1 MALLLVMGA
10 AGLWAWRKAN
20 SAPSSVREQAGFWAA
35 LRYNHIP
42 ATPEQR
48 KQAGFW
54 ADFWTNLRCKYYT
67 PATPEQRE
75 RNLQAALKFNANLLT
90 EFPALRTT
98 AHPVPAEK
106 NAFLL
111 LQQLQ
116 LAEPPGYNGPAIR
129 PELRKVLAAD
139 EPWNPVAAQEAL
151 QADAGL
157 VARIEH
163 IASLTTRSSENMP
176 DDYRGFI
183 ASRAAKYATDILL
196 LKARLAAEQ
205 GDENETLRLVASAQ
219 NLASDLREVEAP
231 NLFSETVTIL
241 VDKAVHRVAF
251 QHLLPSIGR
260 KADLG
265 RWKSVLSP
273 RGYTTADLARVMR
286 GEWKTSSEYL
296 MIPFLSDPSD
306 PRNPPDGEALMRA
319 FASCYSDRVSH
330 LPGMTLAQLL
340 AQPNPDITVSY
351 PALSQISRDIL
362 SLTWI
367 GPHSWEK
374 GYVTAVSAFAQY
386 QAAFELLESEKDGK
400 SLTPELTAGITRDP
414 VSGLPFIFNP
424 ATRTLSPP
432 AAIAGKNGEPLKLPW

>member
-20 SAPSSVREQAGFWAA
+20 SAPSSIREQAGFWAA
-35 LRYNHIP
+35 LCYNHTP

-48 KQAGFW
+48 ERAGFW
-54 ADFWTNLRCKYYT
+54 ADFWAALRCKYHT

-75 RNLQAALKFNANLLT
+75 RNRQAALKFNAKLLT
-90 EFPALRTT
+90 EFPALRIN
-98 AHPVPAEK
+98 AHPVPAEE

-111 LQQLQ
+111 LHQ
-116 LAEPPGYNGPAIR
+116 LAEPPGYNGPTIR

-139 EPWNPVAAQEAL
+139 EPWNPVAAREAL
-151 QADAGL
+151 QAEADL

-176 DDYRGFI
+176 DDDRGFM
-183 ASRAAKYATDILL
+183 ASRAAKSATDILL

-219 NLASDLREVEAP
+219 NLVSDLREVEAP
-231 NLFSETVTIL
+231 NLFSETVTII
-241 VDKAVHRVAF
+241 VDIDVHRVAF

-273 RGYTTADLARVMR
+273 RGYTTADLAKVMR
-286 GEWKTSSEYL
+286 GEWKTSSHL
-296 MIPFLSDPSD
+296 MLPFLLDPSD
-306 PRNPPDGEALMRA
+306 PKNPPDGEALMRA
-319 FASCYSDRVSH
+319 FASCYSDQVSR
-330 LPGMTLAQLL
+330 LPGLTLAQLL
-340 AQPNPDITVSY
+340 TQPDPDFTASY
-351 PALSQISRDIL
+351 PELSQKSQDL
-362 SLTWI
+362 LTEAWT
-367 GPHSWEK
+367 GFQSWEK
-374 GYVTAVSAFAQY
+374 GYVWNASAFAQY